1 VAWACSITD
10 TDSEVG
16 NAKGGS
22 CSIQYIVQPQHNNRS
37 TADVP
42 IDRHTCIRTQ
52 GGLPGVVDVN
62 NDPGGDRAVD
72 AGQILGQPLPLGT
85 AGGVVNVG
93 GQVDH
98 MGGAHCLAVE
108 EV

>member
-1 VAWACSITD
+1 MQTNTATKTETLKQTHNRQTD
-10 TDSEVG
+10 MHTD
-16 NAKGGS
+16 K
-22 CSIQYIVQPQHNNRS
+22 
-37 TADVP
+37 
-42 IDRHTCIRTQ
+42 

-62 NDPGGDRAVD
+62 DDPRGDRAVD
-72 AGQILGQPLPLGT
+72 GGQVFGQPLPLG
-85 AGGVVNVG
+85 ASGGVVNVG